1 MRFIAPSTATKSPQ
15 RRLQEGQAIVL
26 IALLMLVLFAMLGL
40 AIDSGRAYVDRRD
53 LQAAVDAAALATGDW
68 YENFSDLA
76 GTSGYGAVPH
86 GVKNFETDLHLYSG
100 PDSGPGP
107 YPCAAPP
114 LGCPGWPYVGPLS
127 NLRQDTYNVTY
138 QGGAMTLTVQATNT
152 QYNGYQ
158 FVYTVVHQLPLA
170 FMQIFGGPT
179 TATITAT
186 ATSVVGNQ
194 RQSPALL
201 TLSTANCA
209 TNLSGAGRLTV
220 LGDTYSNGTVCT
232 GALNLR
238 EAGNCY
244 GAAGS
249 ACSAASYWCYNST
262 PGFIPYDPNAT
273 PPPGPPHPAG
283 ACAFGDVQG
292 GPVVPAPSLPDPG
305 YLAPGVPFYP
315 GPAGM
320 TGRGTYTE
328 MTPGFY
334 NGFFLSGPGCYFLDA
349 GVYTWNG
356 GYTSHGGMV
365 SNELKPPDEALWNGP
380 PGSTQQTTVNTF
392 WGAGGCA
399 GSFSVASAGVPGGQG
414 MSHQGFAGNWGIE
427 LTSVRYDRYRDGTI
441 SGNPCFAAGCLRES
455 APSACHD
462 ASTVDLSN
470 QGINVNIN
478 VNSPGAQ
485 YYNVYI
491 NPYGCVGDVGYLGG
505 TGTRNDFS
513 FVNTY
518 PAPVLAAGAALTG
531 GLAPGGWPCA
541 APGVTLCNINY
552 NSIDNSPTV
561 QTHACSS
568 WARANKNCWAPE
580 DETTPTCF
588 SNCPPQPPVPQEN
601 APFGLQYFANTG
613 GDTANE
619 NYCQAALLSGGDP
632 TQPCATA
639 KITPGAVQFYMPVGS
654 CVDQNAGGYT
664 HVFSGE
670 QYNWIVIYQVAGPLP
685 IPPNVATCAN
695 PGNPNRMNGNAL
707 TQYIGTI
714 YSPSAD
720 WIIQGADK
728 SPLSGQVICST
739 ATVTGAGQAGIDFN
753 PNYAPAPPAAR
764 LIN

>member
-1 MRFIAPSTATKSPQ
+1 MRFIAPSTATKSSQ

-26 IALLMLVLFAMLGL
+26 IALLILVLFAMLGL

-68 YENFSDLA
+68 YENYADLA
-76 GTSGYGAVPH
+76 GTTGNGALPH
-86 GVKNFETDLHLYSG
+86 GVKIFETDLHLYSG
-100 PDSGPGP
+100 SSS
-107 YPCAAPP
+107 YTCRP
-114 LGCPGWPYVGPLS
+114 LCPNYVGALS
-127 NLRQDTYNVTY
+127 NLRQDTYDVGY
-138 QGGAMTLTVQATNT
+138 PSMTLTVQATNT

-186 ATSVVGNQ
+186 ATSIVGNQ
-194 RQSPALL
+194 RQTPALL
-201 TLSTANCA
+201 TLSTAACA
-209 TNLSGAGRLTV
+209 TRLSGAGQLTV

-232 GALNLR
+232 TGSLH

-249 ACSAASYWCYNST
+249 QCSAATYYCYNAN
-262 PGFIPYDPNAT
+262 PGFIPYDPNGA
-273 PPPGPPHPAG
+273 PPPPHPPG
-283 ACAFGDVQG
+283 ACAFGDVLG

-305 YLAPGVPFYP
+305 YLAPSVPFYAGP
-315 GPAGM
+315 GVMIGH
-320 TGRGTYTE
+320 GSYTE
-328 MTPGFY
+328 LTPGAY
-334 NGFFLSGPGCYFLDA
+334 SGFFLSGPGCYFLDA

-356 GYTSHGGMV
+356 NYVSHGGMV
-365 SNELKPPDEALWNGP
+365 SNELKPPDEGLWNGP
-380 PGSTQQTTVNTF
+380 TGSPAQTGVNTF

-399 GSFSVASAGVPGGQG
+399 GSFTVGNTSVLGGQG
-414 MSHQGFAGNWGIE
+414 MSHQGFAGFWGVE
-427 LTSVRYDRYRDGTI
+427 VTSVRYDRFLDNSN
-441 SGNPCFAAGCLRES
+441 SGNVCFAAPGCMRES
-455 APSACHD
+455 APSACHE
-462 ASTVDLSN
+462 ANTVDLSN
-470 QGINVNIN
+470 QGINVNIT

-491 NPYGCVGDVGYLGG
+491 NPQGCVGDVGYIGG
-505 TGTRNDFS
+505 TRSDFS
-513 FVNTY
+513 FVNSFA
-518 PAPVLAAGAALTG
+518 APVAGATLTG

-541 APGVTLCNINY
+541 APGVTICNINY
-552 NSIDNSPTV
+552 TGVVPST
-561 QTHACSS
+561 THACST
-568 WARANKNCWAPE
+568 WARTNKHCWTPE
-580 DETTPTCF
+580 DETPPTCF
-588 SNCPPQPPVPQEN
+588 SNCPPQPLVPQEN
-601 APFGLQYFANTG
+601 APWGLQYFANTG
-613 GDTANE
+613 GDVTNE
-619 NYCQAALLSGGDP
+619 NYCQAALTAGGDP

-639 KITPGAVQFYMPVGS
+639 KITPGAVQFYFPVGS
-654 CVDQNAGGYT
+654 CVDQNASGYT
-664 HVFSGE
+664 HVFSGK

-685 IPPNVATCAN
+685 IPPNLTTCA
-695 PGNPNRMNGNAL
+695 PNRMNGNAL

-714 YSPSAD
+714 YSPSSD

>member
-53 LQAAVDAAALATGDW
+53 LQAAVDAAALASGDW
-68 YENFSDLA
+68 YENFSDLN
-76 GTSGYGAVPH
+76 GSTGYGALPH
-86 GVKNFETDLHLYSG
+86 GIKIFETDLHLYSG
-100 PDSGPGP
+100 STSNNCRPS
-107 YPCAAPP
+107 
-114 LGCPGWPYVGPLS
+114 CPNYVGPLS
-127 NLRQDTYNVTY
+127 NLQQNTYDVAYPN
-138 QGGAMTLTVQATNT
+138 MTLTVEATNT

-158 FVYTVVHQLPLA
+158 FVFSAVHQLPLA

-186 ATSVVGNQ
+186 ATAIVGNQ

-232 GALNLR
+232 GLGLR

-249 ACSAASYWCYNST
+249 QCSSASYWCYNSM
-262 PGFIPYDPNAT
+262 PGFIPYDPNG
-273 PPPGPPHPAG
+273 PPPPPHPPG
-283 ACAFGDVQG
+283 ACAFGDVVG

-305 YLAPGVPFYP
+305 YLAPSVPFYS
-315 GPAGM
+315 GSGVM
-320 TGRGTYTE
+320 ISHGSYTE
-328 MTPGFY
+328 LTPGAY
-334 NGFFLSGPGCYFLDA
+334 SGFFLSGPGCYFLDA

-356 GYTSHGGMV
+356 NYVSHGGMV
-365 SNELKPPDEALWNGP
+365 SNELKAPDESLWSAA
-380 PGSTQQTTVNTF
+380 GSPTQTGGNTF

-399 GSFSVASAGVPGGQG
+399 GSFSVASASVPGGQG
-414 MSHQGFAGNWGIE
+414 MSHQGGLGNWGIE
-427 LTSVRYDRYRDGTI
+427 VTSVRYDRFRDNTI
-441 SGNPCFAAGCLRES
+441 SGNACLAAPGCMRES
-455 APSACHD
+455 APSACHS
-462 ASTVDLSN
+462 ASTIDLSN
-470 QGINVNIN
+470 QGLTVNIN

-491 NPYGCVGDVGYLGG
+491 NPQGCVGDVGYIGG
-505 TGTRNDFS
+505 SRSDFS
-513 FVNTY
+513 FVNTFA
-518 PAPVLAAGAALTG
+518 APVAGATLTG
-531 GLAPGGWPCA
+531 ALAPGGWACA

-552 NSIDNSPTV
+552 NNLLPAT
-561 QTHACSS
+561 THACST
-568 WARANKNCWAPE
+568 WARANKNCWTPE
-580 DETTPTCF
+580 DETPPTCF
-588 SNCPPQPPVPQEN
+588 ANCPPQPAVPQEN
-601 APFGLQYFANTG
+601 APFELQYFPNTG

-619 NYCQAALLSGGDP
+619 NYCQAALTSGGDP
-632 TQPCATA
+632 AQPCAAA
-639 KITPGAVQFYMPVGS
+639 KITPGAVQFYFPVGS

-670 QYNWIVIYQVAGPLP
+670 QYNWLVIYQQAGPLP
-685 IPPNVATCAN
+685 IPPNVATCS
-695 PGNPNRMNGNAL
+695 PNRMNGNAL

-720 WIIQGADK
+720 WQIQGADK

-739 ATVTGAGQAGIDFN
+739 ATVTGGGQAGIDYN

>member
-53 LQAAVDAAALATGDW
+53 LQAAVDAAALASGDW
-68 YENFSDLA
+68 YENYSDLA
-76 GTSGYGAVPH
+76 GTTGYGALPH
-86 GVKNFETDLHLYSG
+86 GIKNFETDLHLYSG
-100 PDSGPGP
+100 PDSNV
-107 YPCAAPP
+107 CASSP
-114 LGCPGWPYVGPLS
+114 LGCPGLPYVGPLN
-127 NLRQDTYNVTY
+127 NLRQDTYDLSY
-138 QGGAMTLTVQATNT
+138 QSGAMTLRVQATNT

-158 FVYTVVHQLPLA
+158 FVFTVQHYLPLA

-179 TATITAT
+179 TALITAT
-186 ATSVVGNQ
+186 ATSIVGNQ

-201 TLSTANCA
+201 TLSTVPCA
-209 TNLSGAGRLTV
+209 TRLQGNGQLTV
-220 LGDTYSNGTVCT
+220 LGDTYTNGTVCT
-232 GALNLR
+232 TATGLR

-249 ACSAASYWCYNST
+249 ACSAATYLCYNST
-262 PGFIPYDPNAT
+262 PGFIPYDPNGV

-305 YLAPGVPFYP
+305 YLAPAVPFYP
-315 GPAGM
+315 GLAGQNN
-320 TGRGTYTE
+320 RGSYIE
-328 MTPGFY
+328 MTPGFT
-334 NGFFLSGPGCYFLDA
+334 NGFALSGPGCYFLDA

-356 GYTSHGGMV
+356 GYFSHGGMV
-365 SNELKPPDEALWNGP
+365 SNELKPPDEALWSGP
-380 PGSTQQTTVNTF
+380 PGSSVPTTLNTF

-399 GSFSVASAGVPGGQG
+399 GSFTPGPIGVPPALKL
-414 MSHQGFAGNWGIE
+414 SHNLLAGNWGIQV
-427 LTSVRYDRYRDGTI
+427 TSVRYDRFLDNTI
-441 SGNPCFAAGCLRES
+441 SGNACLTAPGCMRES
-455 APSACHD
+455 APSVCKD
-462 ASTVDLSN
+462 ASTNDLSN
-470 QGINVNIN
+470 QGINVNIT

-485 YYNVYI
+485 FYNVYI
-491 NPYGCVGDVGYLGG
+491 NPQGCVGDPGYLGG
-505 TGTRNDFS
+505 SRADFS
-513 FVNTY
+513 FVNTFA
-518 PAPVLAAGAALTG
+518 APGLGGGILTG

-541 APGVTLCNINY
+541 APGVTICNLNY
-552 NSIDNSPTV
+552 SSIIPPT
-561 QTHACSS
+561 THACST
-568 WARANKNCWAPE
+568 WARANKNCWTPE

-588 SNCPPQPPVPQEN
+588 ASCPPQPAVPQEN
-601 APFGLQYFANTG
+601 APFGLQYAPLTG
-613 GDTANE
+613 GDVANE
-619 NYCQAALLSGGDP
+619 NYCQAALTSGGDP
-632 TQPCATA
+632 AQPCSAS

-654 CVDQNAGGYT
+654 CMDQNGGGYT

-670 QYNWIVIYQVAGPLP
+670 QYNWIIIYQQAGPLP

-695 PGNPNRMNGNAL
+695 PGNPNRLDGNAL

-739 ATVTGAGQAGIDFN
+739 ATVTGNGQAGIDYN

>member
-68 YENFSDLA
+68 YENYSDLA
-76 GTSGYGAVPH
+76 GTTGRGALPH
-86 GVKNFETDLHLYSG
+86 GSQIFEKDLRLYSG
-100 PDSGPGP
+100 PDSNG
-107 YPCAAPP
+107 CATAP
-114 LGCPGWPYVGPLS
+114 LGCPVYVGALS
-127 NLRQDTYNVTY
+127 NLRQDTYNLSY
-138 QGGAMTLTVQATNT
+138 LNGAMTLQIQATNT

-158 FVYTVVHQLPLA
+158 FVYTAVHYLPLA

-179 TATITAT
+179 TAMITAT
-186 ATSVVGNQ
+186 ATSIVGNQ

-201 TLSTANCA
+201 TLSTAPCA
-209 TNLSGAGRLTV
+209 TRLQGLAASLTV

-232 GALNLR
+232 PVGGLH

-249 ACSAASYWCYNST
+249 QCSSATYYCYNST
-262 PGFIPYDPNAT
+262 PGFIPYDPNGV

-283 ACAFGDVQG
+283 ACATGDILG

-305 YLAPGVPFYP
+305 YLAPSVPFYAGP
-315 GPAGM
+315 GVAIGH
-320 TGRGTYTE
+320 GSYTE
-328 MTPGFY
+328 LTPGSY
-334 NGFFLSGPGCYFLDA
+334 SGFFLSGPGCYFLDA

-356 GYTSHGGMV
+356 NYTSHGGMV
-365 SNELKPPDEALWNGP
+365 SNELKPPDEGVWNGP
-380 PGSTQQTTVNTF
+380 AGSPAQTGVNTF

-399 GSFSVASAGVPGGQG
+399 GSFTVANASVPGGQG
-414 MSHQGFAGNWGIE
+414 MSHQGFAGFWGVE
-427 LTSVRYDRYRDGTI
+427 LTSVRYDQFRDNSQ
-441 SGNPCFAAGCLRES
+441 SGNVCYLAPGCMRES
-455 APSACHD
+455 APSACHE

-470 QGINVNIN
+470 QGINVNIT

-491 NPYGCVGDVGYLGG
+491 NPQGCVGDVGYIGG
-505 TGTRNDFS
+505 TRSDFS
-513 FVNTY
+513 FVNTFA
-518 PAPVLAAGAALTG
+518 APVAGATLTAA
-531 GLAPGGWPCA
+531 LAPGGWPCA

-552 NSIDNSPTV
+552 TNITPAT
-561 QTHACSS
+561 THACST
-568 WARANKNCWAPE
+568 WARANKHCWTPI
-580 DETTPTCF
+580 DETSPTCF
-588 SNCPPQPPVPQEN
+588 SSCPPQPAVPQEN
-601 APFGLQYFANTG
+601 AAWDLQYAANTG

-619 NYCQAALLSGGDP
+619 NYCQAALTSGGDP
-632 TQPCATA
+632 AQPCSAA
-639 KITPGAVQFYMPVGS
+639 KITPGAVQFYFPVGS

-670 QYNWIVIYQVAGPLP
+670 QYNWIVIYQAAGPLP
-685 IPPNVATCAN
+685 IPPNLATCA
-695 PGNPNRMNGNAL
+695 PNKLNGNAL

-720 WIIQGADK
+720 WQIQGADK

-739 ATVTGAGQAGIDFN
+739 AVITGAGQAGIDYN

>member
-68 YENFSDLA
+68 YENYSDLN
-76 GTSGYGAVPH
+76 GSPYGALPH
-86 GVKNFETDLHLYSG
+86 GIQIFQTDLHLYSP
-100 PDSGPGP
+100 PDSNT
-107 YPCAAPP
+107 CAAPP
-114 LGCPGWPYVGPLS
+114 LGCPGWPYVGALR

-158 FVYTVVHQLPLA
+158 FIYTVQHQLPLA

-179 TATITAT
+179 TALITAT
-186 ATSVVGNQ
+186 ATSIVGNQ

-201 TLSTANCA
+201 TLSTAACA
-209 TNLSGAGRLTV
+209 TQLQGSGQLTV

-232 GALNLR
+232 TVTGLR

-249 ACSAASYWCYNST
+249 ACNLAAYWCYNST
-262 PGFIPYDPNAT
+262 PGFIPYDPNSV

-305 YLAPGVPFYP
+305 YLAPSVPFYS
-315 GPAGM
+315 GL
-320 TGRGTYTE
+320 GRTTSHGSYFE
-328 MTPGFY
+328 MTPGSY
-334 NGFFLSGPGCYFLDA
+334 NGFALTGGAGCYFLDA

-356 GYTSHGGMV
+356 GYYSHGGMV
-365 SNELKPPDEALWNGP
+365 SNELKPPDEAVWNGP
-380 PGSTQQTTVNTF
+380 SGSQAQTGIPTNTF

-399 GSFSVASAGVPGGQG
+399 GSFSVGAITVPSALK
-414 MSHQGFAGNWGIE
+414 MSHALLAGNWGIE
-427 LTSVRYDRYRDGTI
+427 VTSVRYDRFLDGTI
-441 SGNPCFAAGCLRES
+441 SGNACFAGLGCMRES
-455 APSACHD
+455 APSACHE
-462 ASTVDLSN
+462 ASTDDLRN
-470 QGINVNIN
+470 QGINVNIT

-491 NPYGCVGDVGYLGG
+491 NPQGCVGDLGYIG
-505 TGTRNDFS
+505 GTRNDFS
-513 FVNTY
+513 FVNTFAA
-518 PAPVLAAGAALTG
+518 PAAAATLTG

-541 APGVTLCNINY
+541 APGVTVCNISY
-552 NSIDNSPTV
+552 GSLTPSTTTP
-561 QTHACSS
+561 CSS
-568 WARANKNCWAPE
+568 WLRAAQHCRTPE
-580 DETTPTCF
+580 DETAPTCF
-588 SNCPPQPPVPQEN
+588 ATCPPQPAVPQEN
-601 APFGLQYFANTG
+601 APFGLQYFDNTG
-613 GDTANE
+613 GDVANE
-619 NYCQAALLSGGDP
+619 NYCQQALLSGGDP
-632 TQPCATA
+632 NQPCAAA

-654 CVDQNAGGYT
+654 CMDQNGGGYT

-670 QYNWIVIYQVAGPLP
+670 QYNWIVIYQQAGPLP

-695 PGNPNRMNGNAL
+695 PGNPNRLNGNAL

-720 WIIQGADK
+720 WIIQGSDK

-739 ATVTGAGQAGIDFN
+739 ATVTGNGQAGIDYN